1 MHDLHICDVTH
12 RGHVRRYQIHA
23 RVNHGQNLWHHT
35 TCIFVMQIG
44 TQTGCTLLF
53 GITDSYAA
61 RGYGRRLRHC
71 PYQGRGPLTK
81 ATRTPARTPPHRRR
95 WVCYPRLVYWGYAI
109 NMTCVT
115 WGSGCS
121 RSPPCPYRGTGT
133 PLPPAGGE
141 AFCMAVQLWRWRR
154 GGGGRC
160 V

>member
-1 MHDLHICDVTH
+1 MSP
-12 RGHVRRYQIHA
+12 RSA
-23 RVNHGQNLWHHT
+23 
-35 TCIFVMQIG
+35 
-44 TQTGCTLLF
+44 
-53 GITDSYAA
+53 
-61 RGYGRRLRHC
+61 RRLGPPSCSVSPTPTPRAATDGDC
-71 PYQGRGPLTK
+71 GTVLYQGRGPLTK

-141 AFCMAVQLWRWRR
+141 ASWMAVQLRRGRR

-160 V
+160 VCVTCRGRSVGAVFGALNTCIET